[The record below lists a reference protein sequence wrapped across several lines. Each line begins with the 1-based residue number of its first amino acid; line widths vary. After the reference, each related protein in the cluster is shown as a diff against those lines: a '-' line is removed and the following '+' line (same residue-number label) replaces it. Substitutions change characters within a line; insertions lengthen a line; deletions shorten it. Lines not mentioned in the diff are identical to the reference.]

1 MPLVRH
7 LLTPMLLLA
16 LFACTSD
23 RHSGGRPSTQLSSP
37 QFRELLQTVAQGWN
51 TGNARLAADCF
62 AENALYSAPPSS
74 RVRQGRQTLFEF
86 FGGVKGRPKPMSM
99 QWHHIVF
106 DETTQIGMG
115 EYTFTYEIRTHG
127 IVIVRIAAGRI
138 MNWRE
143 YEHESPLDWNQLVG
157 ANRF

>member
-23 RHSGGRPSTQLSSP
+23 RHSGGRPSTQLRSS
-37 QFRELLQTVAQGWN
+37 QFKDLLQTVAQGWN

-62 AENALYSAPPSS
+62 AENALYRAPPSS

-86 FGGVKGRPKPMSM
+86 FGGVKDRPKPMSM
-99 QWHHIVF
+99 QWHHIIF
-106 DETTQIGMG
+106 DETTQICMG
-115 EYTFTYEIRTHG
+115 EYTFTYEMRTHG
-127 IVIVRIAAGRI
+127 LVIVRIVAGRI
-138 MNWRE
+138 ANCRD
-143 YEHESPLDWNQLVG
+143 YEAESLPDW
-157 ANRF
+157 AHR